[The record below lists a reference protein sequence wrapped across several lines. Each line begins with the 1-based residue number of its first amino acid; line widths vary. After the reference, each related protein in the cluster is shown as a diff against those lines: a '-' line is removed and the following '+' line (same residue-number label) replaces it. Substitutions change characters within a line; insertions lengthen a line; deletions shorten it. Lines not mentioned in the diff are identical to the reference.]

1 MRRERRKSATGEKEG
16 VKKKK
21 SPLTPSTRKCLSPT
35 HCSPRRMWKQARQR
49 RLAGR
54 SWRTTAPCVLSDS
67 QPRTFP
73 RLSVRLCSCPAPFLK
88 LPSVWS
94 FCFLFHFL
102 LLPSFPSHPPSLA
115 FSPSLTWSLWPV
127 AASAPFSVLTLF
139 YWRLSSFT
147 CSCNMCNIPCREWNR
162 REECW
167 RVLLFCFAFQLM
179 GWNQSSLWF

>member
-1 MRRERRKSATGEKEG
+1 
-16 VKKKK
+16 
-21 SPLTPSTRKCLSPT
+21 
-35 HCSPRRMWKQARQR
+35 MWKQARQR

-94 FCFLFHFL
+94 LCFLFHFL
-102 LLPSFPSHPPSLA
+102 LLPSSPSRPPSLA
-115 FSPSLTWSLWPV
+115 FSPSLIWSLWPV

-147 CSCNMCNIPCREWNR
+147 CSCNMCNILCREEGR
-162 REECW
+162 MLTSSA
-167 RVLLFCFAFQLM
+167 LLLCLPANGLKSVF
-179 GWNQSSLWF
+179 SLILNVIFHVFILGI